1 VHSLCRLIALPQY
14 KRRAQQA
21 AEAAAAPPAAV
32 AAAAHSPATGLWNA
46 LANPPIGHILTE
58 AKVLR
63 HPPAQLQVLQSQW
76 TKVLRRLQ
84 KAEEVC
90 MRIMHTLLIRCYLH
104 KFRKQLMC

>member
-32 AAAAHSPATGLWNA
+32 AAAAHSPATGLCNA
-46 LANPPIGHILTE
+46 LANPIGHFLTE

-76 TKVLRRLQ
+76 TKALRRLQ

-90 MRIMHTLLIRCYLH
+90 MRVVHTH
-104 KFRKQLMC
+104 F